1 MIAIQPVK
9 GGFDLKW
16 INYCKANN
24 IPYKIVD
31 CYKSDIISQL
41 KGCSALMWQFYQ
53 GNRKDILM
61 AKELLYSL
69 EQAGI
74 NVFPDFRTAWHF
86 DDKVGQK
93 YLLEALEGALASSW
107 VFYDKV
113 EAIRWAENC
122 SYPKVFKLRG
132 GSGSQ
137 NVRLVH
143 SKKQAKK
150 LIKQAFGRGFSQFD
164 PVGSL
169 KERLRLFRLGKTS
182 FREVLKGLV
191 RFVVPPPVI
200 KIKGRSRGLIY
211 FQEFIQGNDH
221 DIRVV
226 VIGSNAFAIKRMVRE
241 NDFRASGSGNILY
254 DRSLFDEKTLR
265 LSFETAEKLRS
276 QCVAFDIVYDKG
288 NPLIVE
294 ISYGFSPLGY
304 DPCPGYW
311 DRNLTWH
318 EGKFDPYGWMVE
330 DLLRSVERKA

>member
-9 GGFDLKW
+9 GGFDLRW
-16 INYCKANN
+16 IDYCKANN

-74 NVFPDFRTAWHF
+74 NVFPDFKTAWHF

-93 YLLEALEGALASSW
+93 YLLEALEGALVPSW
-107 VFYDKV
+107 VFYDKT

-137 NVRLVH
+137 NVRLVC
-143 SKKQAKK
+143 SERQAKK
-150 LIKQAFGRGFSQFD
+150 LINQAFGRGISQFD

-169 KERLRLFRLGKTS
+169 KERLRLFHLGKAN
-182 FREVLKGLV
+182 FKVVIKGLV
-191 RFVVPPPVI
+191 RFVIPPPVI

-211 FQEFIQGNDH
+211 FQEYIHGNDH

-226 VIGSNAFAIKRMVRE
+226 VIGNNAFAIKRMVRE

-254 DRSLFDEKTLR
+254 ERHLIDENTIK
-265 LSFETAEKLRS
+265 LSFETAEKLKT
-276 QCVAFDIVYDKG
+276 QCIAFDFAYDKG

-294 ISYGFSPLGY
+294 ISYGFSPEVMTLSGLLGQN
-304 DPCPGYW
+304 PFMA
-311 DRNLTWH
+311 R
-318 EGKFDPYGWMVE
+318 
-330 DLLRSVERKA
+330 RKI